1 VISKKLYLQIL
12 VRILI
17 LVAAS
22 LGLAWIVFSPAANI
36 LVLVPVGLL
45 FLVIHNT
52 VFYLNRMNRRIFF
65 LFEALKNED
74 SSLAFP
80 DAGHTQIEKDLSRS
94 LKDVN
99 RHIQQIKESNQ
110 KQEQYFQALMEHAA
124 TGMFTYNAKGFILH
138 SNNQARQLLGLEPFT
153 HISQLETLD
162 QRLFKAVEEIQPG
175 QQHLT
180 ALNMEEGVVQLLIK
194 ASAFLS
200 DGEEF
205 MLLSVHDI
213 RNELDAKEI
222 DSWRKLIRV
231 MRHEIMNSVTPITSL
246 SESLRGY
253 FHVDGSVK
261 TPAQI
266 DEETIHTTLSGL
278 DLIHDQAKG
287 LFRFVESYKQ
297 LTRMP
302 EPEKRNFPI
311 RKLLDNIC
319 MLTRSFEHADRI
331 ELICENQLEDL
342 ELLAD
347 EQQISQVLINLV
359 KNAFQATHQTV
370 DARVNISTGSDQNN
384 RPWIK
389 ISDNGPGIPGDLM
402 DKIFIPFFTTKEKGS
417 GIGLSLSRQIMQMHG
432 GSLKIHSIP
441 GKQTSVILR
450 F

>member
-1 VISKKLYLQIL
+1 MISRSLYVQIV
-12 VRILI
+12 VRVLLMAIG
-17 LVAAS
+17 A
-22 LGLAWIVFSPAANI
+22 LGLAWILFGPAANL
-36 LVLVPVGLL
+36 LVLVPGAFMV
-45 FLVIHNT
+45 LVILNT
-52 VFYLNRMNRRIFF
+52 VSFLNRVNRRIHFF
-65 LFEALKNED
+65 FEAIRNED
-74 SSLAFP
+74 SSLSFP
-80 DAGHTQIEKDLSRS
+80 NDGQAQIEKELSRS
-94 LKDVN
+94 LHKVN
-99 RHIQQIKESNQ
+99 RQIQRIYGENQ
-110 KQEQYFQALMEHAA
+110 KQEHYFQALIEHAA

-153 HISQLETLD
+153 HISQLEAVD
-162 QRLFKAVEEIQPG
+162 QRLFKAVEIIQPG

-180 ALNMEEGVVQLLIK
+180 ALSMEEGVVQLLIK

-213 RNELDAKEI
+213 RNELDEKEI

-253 FHVDGSVK
+253 YHVDGSVK

-302 EPEKRNFPI
+302 EPEKRNFPL

-331 ELICENQLEDL
+331 ELSCEHELEGQ

-347 EQQISQVLINLV
+347 EQ
-359 KNAFQATHQTV
+359 
-370 DARVNISTGSDQNN
+370 
-384 RPWIK
+384 
-389 ISDNGPGIPGDLM
+389 
-402 DKIFIPFFTTKEKGS
+402 EKAMIAKS
-417 GIGLSLSRQIMQMHG
+417 
-432 GSLKIHSIP
+432 K
-441 GKQTSVILR
+441 K
-450 F
+450 